1 MPMREMG
8 SPRRVH
14 FYARGGRVVLM
25 VVCKTPSRCWR
36 AFRGFEVWKS
46 KFQSYKIFFFS
57 LSVQP
62 IFCQAF
68 HSMKVKHDL
77 AEWRWSGVFMTVKY
91 KKNCKNEK
99 KSKIQQLMLSG
110 HWVDTGVTSLVYMV
124 TSQRGWINQDAK
136 STKVHFI
143 YSHLFL
149 SLFLIRNDADCDFT
163 QTNVYWTLCI
173 MPINQF

>member
-1 MPMREMG
+1 MREMG

-68 HSMKVKHDL
+68 HSMKVKHDRM
-77 AEWRWSGVFMTVKY
+77 EVERGFHDCKIW
-91 KKNCKNEK
+91 KNCKNEK

-149 SLFLIRNDADCDFT
+149 SISDQKRCGLWFY
-163 QTNVYWTLCI
+163 TNQCILDTLYYAY
-173 MPINQF
+173 